1 MNRDKSMLLI
11 VEERCKSKLTLWYLL
26 LSAMHLIKQWLC
38 QNCVWYLFTQRDAS
52 KLSLVSFNQRD
63 ASNGRTFNWKLSV
76 VSFPPREICIFYS
89 FYVYNGVN
97 KSQRD
102 ASNGRT
108 FNWKLSVV
116 SFPPREICIFYSFY
130 VYDGVNKGQIFL
142 SFTNFNDLFL
152 V

>member
-1 MNRDKSMLLI
+1 M
-11 VEERCKSKLTLWYLL
+11 EERLTENCLWYLFL
-26 LSAMHLIKQWLC
+26 RAKYVFSI
-38 QNCVWYLFTQRDAS
+38 
-52 KLSLVSFNQRD
+52 
-63 ASNGRTFNWKLSV
+63 
-76 VSFPPREICIFYS
+76 S

>member
-1 MNRDKSMLLI
+1 MLLM
-11 VEERCKSKLTLWYLL
+11 EERFTENCLWYLFL
-26 LSAMHLIKQWLC
+26 RAK
-38 QNCVWYLFTQRDAS
+38 
-52 KLSLVSFNQRD
+52 
-63 ASNGRTFNWKLSV
+63 
-76 VSFPPREICIFYS
+76 
-89 FYVYNGVN
+89 YVFSIPFMSMNGVN

-116 SFPPREICIFYSFY
+116 SFPPREICIFSIPFMSMN
-130 VYDGVNKGQIFL
+130 GVNKGQIFL

>member
-1 MNRDKSMLLI
+1 M
-11 VEERCKSKLTLWYLL
+11 EERLTENCLWYLFL
-26 LSAMHLIKQWLC
+26 RAKYVFSIP
-38 QNCVWYLFTQRDAS
+38 
-52 KLSLVSFNQRD
+52 FN
-63 ASNGRTFNWKLSV
+63 
-76 VSFPPREICIFYS
+76 
-89 FYVYNGVN
+89 VYDGVN

-108 FNWKLSVV
+108 FINWKLSVV

-130 VYDGVNKGQIFL
+130 VYDDGVNKGQIFL

>member
-1 MNRDKSMLLI
+1 MYFLFLFMSM
-11 VEERCKSKLTLWYLL
+11 
-26 LSAMHLIKQWLC
+26 
-38 QNCVWYLFTQRDAS
+38 
-52 KLSLVSFNQRD
+52 
-63 ASNGRTFNWKLSV
+63 
-76 VSFPPREICIFYS
+76 
-89 FYVYNGVN
+89 NGVN

>member
-63 ASNGRTFNWKLSV
+63 ASNGRTFNWKNCLWYLFLRAKYVFSIPFMSMMESTK
-76 VSFPPREICIFYS
+76 VSAMLLMEEHLTENCLWYLFLRAKYCIF
-89 FYVYNGVN
+89 
-97 KSQRD
+97 
-102 ASNGRT
+102 
-108 FNWKLSVV
+108 
-116 SFPPREICIFYSFY
+116 
-130 VYDGVNKGQIFL
+130 
-142 SFTNFNDLFL
+142 LFL
-152 V
+152 LNI